1 MKRGLIPR
9 EIEYLRILVGRLV
22 ARQAECVPPDL
33 AGTPAFIIITAGT
46 PMTQKRHK
54 MITD

>member
-9 EIEYLRILVGRLV
+9 GIEYLRILVGGV
-22 ARQAECVPPDL
+22 FARQAERVPPDL

-46 PMTQKRHK
+46 LMTQKRHK

>member
-1 MKRGLIPR
+1 MEKGLIPR
-9 EIEYLRILVGRLV
+9 GIEYLRILVGRLF